1 MDDLLK
7 AMQLIDT
14 HSDKIP
20 EGDYLDI
27 CNRLK
32 NAYNKRSDPVYFFN
46 YEDFTILPI
55 GPGAETLQYFHDYY
69 FDKALNLDSDFIQGQ
84 IRYLQRE
91 FEEARPI
98 RRITKTVKEQVMR
111 HYCNIHGINMED
123 VQIGFS
129 KNDWN
134 TMSKA
139 YIDVENDFR
148 AKYRD
153 VIDRRIQW
161 LEQSDDRLDDM

>member
-7 AMQLIDT
+7 AMQLIDK

-32 NAYNKRSDPVYFFN
+32 NAYNKRTDPVYFFD
-46 YEDFTILPI
+46 YEDFAILPI
-55 GPGAETLQYFHDYY
+55 GPTAETFQYFHDYY

-84 IRYLQRE
+84 ISHLQKE
-91 FEEARPI
+91 FEDARPI
-98 RRITKTVKEQVMR
+98 RRITKNVREKVMR
-111 HYCNIHGINMED
+111 HYCNIHGIDVEE

-129 KNDWN
+129 KRDWDM
-134 TMSKA
+134 MSKA

-148 AKYRD
+148 AKYRES
-153 VIDRRIQW
+153 IEKRIQW